1 MTRFCTHCGQAVPDN
16 CNFCTNCG
24 APIAAS
30 QPQPQYQVNINSQPN
45 PQPQPQYAGP
55 KPKNY
60 LVWSILTTIFCCLPL
75 GIWCI
80 ICSSKVNKEWDRG
93 NYVGAKEASSRAKTW
108 IIVSA
113 ILGLV
118 ANVVYVFSS
127 GLMDQL

>member
-1 MTRFCTHCGQAVPDN
+1 MTRFCTHCGQAVADN
-16 CNFCTNCG
+16 CSYCTNCG
-24 APIAAS
+24 APIAAGS
-30 QPQPQYQVNINSQPN
+30 QPQYQFNFGQPSQPA
-45 PQPQPQYAGP
+45 QPVGP
-55 KPKNY
+55 KPNNY

-80 ICSSKVNKEWDRG
+80 VCSSKVNKEWDKG

-118 ANVVYVFSS
+118 ANVVYMFSS